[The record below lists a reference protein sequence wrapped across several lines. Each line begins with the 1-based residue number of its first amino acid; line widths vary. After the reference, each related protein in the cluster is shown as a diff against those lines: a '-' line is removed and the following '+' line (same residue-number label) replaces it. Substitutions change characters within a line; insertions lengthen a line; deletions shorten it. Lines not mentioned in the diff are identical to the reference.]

1 MLTRMNLIK
10 ISFRFDKVAI
20 QTNATSRAYV
30 TDTWIIKI
38 GMYNV
43 YFAHQTDAML
53 IVNNVS
59 VLEFII
65 RIVVVR

>member
-1 MLTRMNLIK
+1 MIEV
-10 ISFRFDKVAI
+10 SSRFDKVAI
-20 QTNATSRAYV
+20 HTNATSRAYV

-65 RIVVVR
+65 KNLNMFRNLK